1 MIKELRYSFYLIVV
15 FLFIFFTAKY
25 YFSDENKKNSYRSI
39 KILNDKIESYIS
51 NLPQLERDTENIIE
65 YLENNVNQNKKTYHF
80 WNLLSNN
87 EK

>member
-1 MIKELRYSFYLIVV
+1 MIKELRYAFYLIVV

-25 YFSDENKKNSYRSI
+25 YFSDENKKKSYRSI
-39 KILNDKIESYIS
+39 NILNDKIETYIS
-51 NLPQLERDTENIIE
+51 NLPQLEKDTENIIE
-65 YLENNVNQNKKTYHF
+65 YVENNAKKNKKTYHF

>member
-1 MIKELRYSFYLIVV
+1 MIKELKYVFYLIVV

-51 NLPQLERDTENIIE
+51 TLPQLERDTENIIE
-65 YLENNVNQNKKTYHF
+65 YVENNVGQNKKTYHF
-80 WNLLSNN
+80 WKLLIND
-87 EK
+87 